1 MKVLTESRS
10 QYEGCYPNV
19 WDGVKTHVA
28 QEKSPEEKE
37 VTTLRSLL

>member
-19 WDGVKTHVA
+19 WDDVKTNVT
-28 QEKSPEEKE
+28 QERGPKEKE